1 MRAQATNLIIAAVVA
16 LIIGLAIG
24 YAVKPAAPGATV
36 TVTEEKLATQTVV
49 QTVTQTVTV
58 GAQIPEVIRIGALL
72 PLTGDLATFGE
83 NDAVAIKVAEEDIN
97 RFFEEAGLPYR
108 VEVVIEDTETKPDVA
123 LQKLQSL
130 YAQGVQLIVG
140 PMSSAELRNLKGYA
154 DANRIVVVSQSS
166 TAPALAI
173 PGDYVFRLVTDDTF
187 QGKVIAGLV
196 KYAGIEH
203 VVIMWRGD
211 AWGDGLAEATK
222 KNLQALGINVYDGPR
237 YAPEAKEF
245 SAEVSQ
251 LASIVQDLVSRYGAD
266 KVGVILICFEEVVPI
281 MIQASQYPVLSQVRW
296 FGSDGIANSA
306 ALVADPIASQFAA
319 KTLSW
324 SPIAAPTENPK
335 TEHVKN
341 RVYEELG
348 REPESYA
355 YNSYDA
361 VWLLT
366 LSVLVAGKY
375 DGEAVK
381 NVLPAVAENFF
392 GASGWTKL
400 NEAGDRAFAD
410 YYVWGVVEEEGKI
423 VWKLV
428 GVYDTITDTFRPVS

>member
-1 MRAQATNLIIAAVVA
+1 MRAQTKNLIIAAVIA
-16 LIIGLAIG
+16 LVIGVAIG
-24 YAVKPAAPGATV
+24 YVVKPSAPGPTTTVPETATG
-36 TVTEEKLATQTVV
+36 
-49 QTVTQTVTV
+49 
-58 GAQIPEVIRIGALL
+58 GAQFPEVIKIGALL
-72 PLTGDLATFGE
+72 PLTGDLASFGE
-83 NDAVAIKVAEEDIN
+83 NDAVAIKVAEEDAN
-97 RFFEEAGLPYR
+97 RFLQEVGLPYR
-108 VEVVIEDTETKPDVA
+108 VEVVIEDTETKADVA

-130 YAQGVQLIVG
+130 YARGIRLIVG
-140 PMSSAELRNLKGYA
+140 PMSSAELRNIKGYA
-154 DANRIVVVSQSS
+154 DSNKIVIVSQSS

-187 QGKVIAGLV
+187 QGKVIAGLAKHV
-196 KYAGIEH
+196 GIEH
-203 VVIMWRGD
+203 AVIMWRGD

-222 KNLQALGINVYDGPR
+222 NSLQILGINVYDGPR

-251 LASIVQDLVSRYGAD
+251 LASMVQDLVNRYGPG
-266 KVGVILICFEEVVPI
+266 KVGVVLICFEEVVPI

-306 ALVADPIASQFAA
+306 ALAADPVASQFAINTQVWA
-319 KTLSW
+319 
-324 SPIAAPTENPK
+324 PIAAPAENPK
-335 TEHVKN
+335 TEHVKS
-341 RVYEELG
+341 RVYEKLG

-361 VWLLT
+361 VWLLV
-366 LSVLVAGKY
+366 LSVIVTGKY

-381 NVLPAVAENFF
+381 NALPAIAENFF

-410 YYVWGVVEEEGKI
+410 YYVWTVVEEKGRA

-428 GVYDTITDTFRPVS
+428 GIYDTITNAFRPAS